1 VRQALRKAVPK
12 AMRLTAQADGL
23 PLAATARPAQT
34 NKPAHA
40 GLEEEIDD

>member
-1 VRQALRKAVPK
+1 MRKAV
-12 AMRLTAQADGL
+12 RLTAQADGL